1 MRKKV
6 MPYLS
11 IVIFLYLGACAY
23 LYATQRSKLYYPTPQ
38 VELAGVEKIAFNS
51 DGETLRIWHVGPS
64 DGDAIL
70 YFGGNAED
78 VSEVIPEFSKNFPQQ
93 SIYLTNYRG
102 YGGSSGLPSEA
113 GIFQDALNLYDF
125 VRARQNNS
133 ASVGISVVGRS
144 LGSGVAVYV
153 EANRKIKK
161 MVLTTPYDSIE
172 NVAKNQ
178 FWMFPISI
186 LLQDK
191 FASDT
196 RAAAISIPTLV
207 ILADADEVIP
217 RANSEAL
224 IAAFRK
230 VMPTTRIIS
239 NSSHNSILTSD
250 RYWQDV
256 REFLH

>member
-1 MRKKV
+1 

-11 IVIFLYLGACAY
+11 LVVFLYLGACAY

-38 VELAGVEKIAFNS
+38 IELAGIEKIALSS
-51 DGETLRIWHVGPS
+51 DGETLRIWHIGPS

-78 VSEVIPEFSKNFPQQ
+78 VSEVIPEFSKNFPHQ
-93 SIYLTNYRG
+93 SIYLVNYRG
-102 YGGSSGLPSEA
+102 YGGSTGLPNEA
-113 GIFQDALNLYDF
+113 GIFKDALAVYDF
-125 VRARQNNS
+125 AQSRQRNS
-133 ASVGISVVGRS
+133 GDRSISIIGRS

-153 EANRKIKK
+153 EANRKVKK

-172 NVAKNQ
+172 NIAKKQ
-178 FWMFPISI
+178 FPMFPIS
-186 LLQDK
+186 LLLKDK

-217 RANSEAL
+217 RANSEML

-230 VMPTTRIIS
+230 SIPTTRIIS
-239 NSSHNSILTSD
+239 NSSHNSILTSGV
-250 RYWQDV
+250 YWRDV
-256 REFLH
+256 SEFLH